1 MSIKLTPRHR
11 LTLLF
16 WCCGANLISVVWKK
30 FEENHQRW
38 FYASEH
44 PLMVAALGKT
54 NLNSE
59 FKILPPTCFE
69 MHQIKINLKCA
80 TNGLC
85 SLYLHKQSAYTR
97 CTLCP
102 QHICSKLWL
111 QRQKQLQVHQDV
123 LHFPKILCRPFFL
136 NYAKHICQVL
146 SPTAT
151 DI

>member
-1 MSIKLTPRHR
+1 
-11 LTLLF
+11 
-16 WCCGANLISVVWKK
+16 
-30 FEENHQRW
+30 
-38 FYASEH
+38 
-44 PLMVAALGKT
+44 MVAALGKT

-102 QHICSKLWL
+102 QHICSKLCL
-111 QRQKQLQVHQDV
+111 QRQKQLQKCGDV
-123 LHFPKILCRPFFL
+123 R
-136 NYAKHICQVL
+136 NTYALSYGNKDKNKHIRKWNGKHEDKKGNSAHTKHWLGHNGPEGWVQLTKLTSLGLITSINCKI
-146 SPTAT
+146 STKH
-151 DI
+151 